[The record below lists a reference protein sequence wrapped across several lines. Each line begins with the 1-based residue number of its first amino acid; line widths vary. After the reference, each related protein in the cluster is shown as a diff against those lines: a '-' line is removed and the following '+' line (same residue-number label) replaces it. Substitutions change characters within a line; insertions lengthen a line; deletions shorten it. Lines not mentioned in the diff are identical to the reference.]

1 MWPNDH
7 EKETCIECRQIKE
20 DTTKD
25 FVFVIRILNEFAIT
39 IYGVQKNKI
48 EWNNAH

>member
-1 MWPNDH
+1 MWPNDYD
-7 EKETCIECRQIKE
+7 KVTCIERRQINE

-39 IYGVQKNKI
+39 IYGVQKN
-48 EWNNAH
+48 